1 MMPQLTWTR
10 WIIDGKGGHVG
21 LNLNNTDW
29 ASKTSSAG
37 VYVIYYK
44 TEYGTRKVVYVGQS
58 INVGERLNEHK
69 KTSDIQAYSH
79 LVLYA
84 NYAVV
89 SDSTDRDNAEADL
102 IRHYSP
108 PANDVHPPTT
118 STTTTLPF

>member
-1 MMPQLTWTR
+1 MS
-10 WIIDGKGGHVG
+10 G
-21 LNLNNTDW
+21 
-29 ASKTSSAG
+29 S
-37 VYVIYYK
+37 
-44 TEYGTRKVVYVGQS
+44 S

-108 PANDVHPPTT
+108 PANDVSPAYNKYDYYIAILAKKIA
-118 STTTTLPF
+118 TLI

>member
-1 MMPQLTWTR
+1 MPQLTWTR
-10 WIIDGKGGHVG
+10 WIIDGNGGRLG

-44 TEYGTRKVVYVGQS
+44 TENDTRKVVYIGKS
-58 INVGERLNEHK
+58 LNVGERLNDHK
-69 KTSDIQAYSH
+69 NTSDIQSYSH

-89 SDSTDRDNAEADL
+89 SNSIDRDNAEAAL
-102 IRHYSP
+102 IHHYSP
-108 PANDVHPPTT
+108 PANDVFPPTT
-118 STTTTLPF
+118 GTTTTLPF